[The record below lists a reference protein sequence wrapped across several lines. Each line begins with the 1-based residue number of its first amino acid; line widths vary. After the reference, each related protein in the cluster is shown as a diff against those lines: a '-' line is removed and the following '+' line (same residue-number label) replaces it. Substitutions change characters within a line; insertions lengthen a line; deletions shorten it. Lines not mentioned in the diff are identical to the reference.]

1 MNHPDE
7 QDVDPEDIFEEIE
20 PNEPEPL
27 DAKIRGGE
35 AVDPEEL
42 TYEDDTNTDADEAW
56 EAQEN
61 YLEHL
66 DDVFHREEAAPLGVP
81 AEAAKSAPSQ
91 LRLATPEERQAAI
104 ARRLAAGQDPG
115 HQIIRLSKEPRASE
129 LLGHLLRRFGQG
141 QPEPAAFA
149 PEPKSKALWQCVL
162 MFENQP
168 IEVIAMSYRTYLIVP
183 TELAARLAAEGFVG
197 LLRQPQ
203 G

>member
-1 MNHPDE
+1 MKNPDD
-7 QDVDPEDIFEEIE
+7 QDVDPEDIFVEIE
-20 PNEPEPL
+20 PNEPASL

-56 EAQEN
+56 DAQEN

-66 DDVFHREEAAPLGVP
+66 AVSAGVSESSP
-81 AEAAKSAPSQ
+81 CQ
-91 LRLATPEERQAAI
+91 LRLATAEERQAAI
-104 ARRLAAGQDPG
+104 ARRLAAGQDPS
-115 HQIIRLSKEPRASE
+115 HQVIRLTKEPRASE

-168 IEVIAMSYRTYLIVP
+168 IEVIAMSYRTYLVVP
-183 TELAARLAAEGFVG
+183 TELAARLAAEGFLG